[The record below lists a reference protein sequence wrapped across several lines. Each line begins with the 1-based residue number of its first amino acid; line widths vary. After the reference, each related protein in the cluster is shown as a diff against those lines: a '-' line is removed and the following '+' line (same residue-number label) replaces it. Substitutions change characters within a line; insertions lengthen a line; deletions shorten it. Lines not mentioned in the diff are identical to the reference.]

1 MTTFSALHHLN
12 LFIHLSMNY
21 SSSSHVNPYFY
32 KQGYKLK
39 YISWLPVPVEPRHKV
54 IQKLVQ
60 N

>member
-39 YISWLPVPVEPRHKV
+39 YIS
-54 IQKLVQ
+54 
-60 N
+60 